1 MFRNKKGKFQSKK
14 SYLRQFKAQESKRNL
29 NDHHYVE
36 DPIKE
41 DHCYDSISNSAHKSI
56 LYLDHENC
64 VGATCTIDPTKDD
77 GWRTGR
83 RVVELQSLAQ
93 QMYCVTCDSQLHLGD
108 IERERR
114 IEVSFD
120 SGWQKRGIGWNYNS
134 STGHGSMIGKETGK
148 VLQFSLRSKA
158 CHICALYQS
167 KNHTVPA
174 HECTK
179 NWDGSSKGMEPDMA
193 ISMAKDLKE
202 AGCPINV
209 IHGDNDSTTTSRLQ
223 AVFPSIE
230 KKDDANHTK
239 KSITSKLYKLS
250 QKHKSL
256 KQPNVI
262 SYIGRCFMYAIKE
275 SQSKNPDRLKSSLDV
290 IVPHL
295 YGDHSLCAKE
305 SVNWCSFLKN
315 PSQARYRSLPG
326 GKPLTCLSLQTDLI
340 SIVQNL
346 KDRATSLV
354 NLGST
359 QANENF
365 NFIVSTKAPKQKS
378 FGSSKSLKGRL
389 AASVL
394 QKNEGH
400 GYLTKVNKSVG
411 LSPGEFTM
419 TMATK
424 IAAKRKA
431 QKSKQASLHGKRGR
445 LMKKIKKGKK
455 ETTNE
460 VHEGV
465 TYSTAVELDQADNQ
479 LTTEI
484 PQRLT
489 LPTTPTYVIFDIE
502 TTGLGRTSDILQ
514 ISADNLN
521 IYIQP
526 RCSISEQVS
535 IVTGIRFDWDTK
547 KMFVKGKE
555 VNSKPVQEALLDFVD
570 YVKRIPKPILVGHN
584 ACNFDIPVLTNRLRE
599 FKLLG
604 ELSTHVLGFVDT
616 LKISKRIFKKC
627 DVSNYKQE
635 NLVKKL
641 TTYNYCAHDAKEDVQ
656 ALKVLFTEKLEKEVK
671 DEDLFH
677 IGFHQV
683 KSKYDKLLKEK
694 CLSSAAVTSLARNG
708 VTPFHLKLAYERNF
722 GLKVLLKDLKLNL
735 THKYMDLLIS
745 FLQKEE

>member
-1 MFRNKKGKFQSKK
+1 MGPVYLLTTLNLPPVHISTLKRKENKIGAALEDAAKECCSAAQKEEVNK
-14 SYLRQFKAQESKRNL
+14 SNG
-29 NDHHYVE
+29 N
-36 DPIKE
+36 
-41 DHCYDSISNSAHKSI
+41 
-56 LYLDHENC
+56 
-64 VGATCTIDPTKDD
+64 
-77 GWRTGR
+77 
-83 RVVELQSLAQ
+83 
-93 QMYCVTCDSQLHLGD
+93 
-108 IERERR
+108 

-120 SGWQKRGIGWNYNS
+120 SGWQKRSTGWNYNS

-148 VLQFSLRSKA
+148 ILQFSLRSKA

-262 SYIGRCFMYAIKE
+262 SYIGKCFMYAIKE

-315 PSQARYRSLPG
+315 TSQARYRSLPG

-365 NFIVSTKAPKQKS
+365 NFIVSTKAPKQ
-378 FGSSKSLKGRL
+378 
-389 AASVL
+389 
-394 QKNEGH
+394 N
-400 GYLTKVNKSVG
+400 VG
-411 LSPGEFTM
+411 LSPDEFTM
-419 TMATK
+419 TTATK

-479 LTTEI
+479 FTTEI

-526 RCSISEQVS
+526 RCSISEQAS
-535 IVTGIRFDWDTK
+535 IVTGILFDWDTK

-599 FKLLG
+599 FKLLE

-635 NLVKKL
+635 NLVKKV
-641 TTYNYCAHDAKEDVQ
+641 D
-656 ALKVLFTEKLEKEVK
+656 
-671 DEDLFH
+671 H
-677 IGFHQV
+677 IQ
-683 KSKYDKLLKEK
+683 LL
-694 CLSSAAVTSLARNG
+694 CT
-708 VTPFHLKLAYERNF
+708 
-722 GLKVLLKDLKLNL
+722 
-735 THKYMDLLIS
+735 
-745 FLQKEE
+745 